1 MHFRLASS
9 SVGATASSLH
19 SLTRLKRVN
28 AHGMRRIITGRR
40 HNDLRVGV
48 HIVIIACVLALTCL
62 VADVVAVS
70 DRDAERSREEP
81 VPLPTRDDGA
91 DDGVP
96 VRQIKFGEK
105 IRLDEFGP
113 VVINADC
120 TTSHIENWGELT
132 TRERATTFR
141 RIGARNRERQA
152 ECLRKERDGEL

>member
-1 MHFRLASS
+1 
-9 SVGATASSLH
+9 
-19 SLTRLKRVN
+19 
-28 AHGMRRIITGRR
+28 MRRIITGRR

-70 DRDAERSREEP
+70 DGDAERSREEP

>member
-1 MHFRLASS
+1 LASS

>member
-1 MHFRLASS
+1 MASS
-9 SVGATASSLH
+9 PVVETATSPH
-19 SLTRLKRVN
+19 SLTRLKRVY
-28 AHGMRRIITGRR
+28 ARGMRRIITRRR
-40 HNDLRVGV
+40 HSGLRVGV
-48 HIVIIACVLALTCL
+48 HVVIVACVLALTRL
-62 VADVVAVS
+62 VADVVAAS
-70 DRDAERSREEP
+70 DGDAERSRDEP

-152 ECLRKERDGEL
+152 ECQRKERDGEL

>member
-1 MHFRLASS
+1 MASS

>member
-1 MHFRLASS
+1 M
-9 SVGATASSLH
+9 
-19 SLTRLKRVN
+19 N
-28 AHGMRRIITGRR
+28 ARSMRRIITRRR
-40 HNDLRVGV
+40 HSNLRVGV
-48 HIVIIACVLALTCL
+48 HIVIIACVLALTRL
-62 VADVVAVS
+62 VADVVAAS
-70 DRDAERSREEP
+70 DGDAERSRAEP

-132 TRERATTFR
+132 MRERATTFR
-141 RIGARNRERQA
+141 RIGARNRERRA
-152 ECLRKERDGEL
+152 ECEVQARKGRDGEL

>member
-1 MHFRLASS
+1 
-9 SVGATASSLH
+9 
-19 SLTRLKRVN
+19 
-28 AHGMRRIITGRR
+28 MRRIITGRR

-70 DRDAERSREEP
+70 DRDAERSSEEP

>member
-62 VADVVAVS
+62 FADVVAVS